1 MNMVYCTVE
10 IVTHGEETTLF
21 HSDARFSPNGEGGIV
36 LYRTEGDES
45 SLTFGRKELRMS
57 RSGACSLSARFCE
70 GEETEFVLSDGG
82 LEGKIPVS
90 TSEYTVRKKNDGYA
104 IDLRYGLKFFQR
116 IQSFH
121 LEINIKFP
129 EEK

>member
-1 MNMVYCTVE
+1 MIMVYCTLE
-10 IVTHGEETTLF
+10 ILTHGEVTTLF
-21 HSDARFSPNGEGGIV
+21 RSDARFSPNGEGGVV

-45 SLTFGRKELRMS
+45 SLTFSDRELRMS
-57 RSGACSLSARFCE
+57 RSGACGLSVRFSKE
-70 GEETEFVLSDGG
+70 EETEFLLSAEGT
-82 LEGKIPVS
+82 EGKIPVS
-90 TSEYTVRKKNDGYA
+90 TYEYAVRKRNDGFA
-104 IDLRYGLKFFQR
+104 IDLRYDLKFFQR